1 MIKLKDLEGLKLVQP
16 GNFGQE
22 VETLGALE
30 HAITQGSQGWGVS
43 PSIAVQLHLARDLK
57 VALELAEGAQE
68 TKNALK
74 GKQMELG
81 RKNSLYD
88 ALKEKLDKLLAAE

>member
-1 MIKLKDLEGLKLVQP
+1 MITLEDLQGLKLVQP
-16 GNFGQE
+16 DNFTDE
-22 VETLGALE
+22 ETVRGALE

-43 PSIAVQLHLARDLK
+43 PSIAVQLHLARELR